1 MHLEPTE
8 AWHLLHICAA
18 LIAIFLLA
26 VHLIK
31 LAVHLIKL
39 KKNVP
44 LFYFWLGAIAVLG
57 GAAAFFLPIAVN
69 SGFAK
74 DDDGSALRQAILY
87 TTGGLLG
94 VITLG
99 ETHRKNNQEKEK
111 NENDH
116 TRQVY
121 AERRSRYTTAVE
133 QLANE
138 KAPVRLGGIYTLT
151 GLVDEWLAD
160 DSLTKDKQKEE
171 GQVII
176 NNLCSYIRT
185 PFLVAEKLDAYEA
198 RKDLNV
204 LMGYEAVFSPEEGSP
219 QLQALHKRVID
230 SSKYKEP
237 EDIAAAYAEHREE
250 QDVRRAIFAE
260 MSKRIK
266 VSQDEVSVISSV
278 WSDFDFDFSRA
289 LIFYPLNNLTIGKA
303 IFSSARFYGEA
314 DFRDTEFT
322 KDANF
327 RDAKFTGNAHFKNAK
342 FTGYTDFTDAE
353 FTVNADFEGAEFTG
367 NADFTGT
374 ANFRDAKLTGYVDFT
389 DAKFTVTAN
398 FTDAKFTGY
407 TVFEGAE
414 FTVNANFTDAKFTRG
429 TEFTGD
435 ANFENAKFTED
446 ANFENAKFTGNA
458 NFRKAEFTGNAY
470 FRKAEFTGNIDFTNA
485 LFRNSIYYDW
495 ASILSSSP
503 RLEPLGIIFHTV
515 KDKVH
520 KKIESHIRYLP
531 LGSRIFDPTSWDKD
545 QKKYEDVSEPAS
557 TYNDSFETLKRK

>member
-1 MHLEPTE
+1 MTKIVESTQDSLQTRPPWWKKFIIWCSKKWFYI
-8 AWHLLHICAA
+8 ALILLAFAGIICAFCIPQNIPG
-18 LIAIFLLA
+18 LE
-26 VHLIK
+26 HQ
-31 LAVHLIKL
+31 
-39 KKNVP
+39 
-44 LFYFWLGAIAVLG
+44 G
-57 GAAAFFLPIAVN
+57 N
-69 SGFAK
+69 SVT
-74 DDDGSALRQAILY
+74 SVRQAILAVFAGAL
-87 TTGGLLG
+87 TML
-94 VITLG
+94 TLW
-99 ETHRKNNQEKEK
+99 ETHRKNTHEKDK
-111 NENDH
+111 NDRDH
-116 TRQVY
+116 IRQVH
-121 AERRSRYTTAVE
+121 AERRNRYTKAVE
-133 QLANE
+133 QIANE
-138 KAPVRLGGIYTLT
+138 KAAVRLGGIYTLV
-151 GLVDEWLAD
+151 GLVDEWIAD
-160 DSLTKDKQKEE
+160 DSLEPDKQQEE
-171 GQVII
+171 GQIII

-204 LMGYEAVFSPEEGSP
+204 LAGYEAVFSPEEGSP

-327 RDAKFTGNAHFKNAK
+327 RDAKFTENAHFKNAK

-353 FTVNADFEGAEFTG
+353 FTVNADFEGAEFTV

-374 ANFRDAKLTGYVDFT
+374 ANFRDTKLTGYVDFT
-389 DAKFTVTAN
+389 DAKFTVNAN

-414 FTVNANFTDAKFTRG
+414 FTGNANFTDAKFTRG

-446 ANFENAKFTGNA
+446 ANFENAK
-458 NFRKAEFTGNAY
+458 FTGNAY

-531 LGSRIFDPTSWDKD
+531 LGSRIFDPTSWDEI

>member
-1 MHLEPTE
+1 MTKIVESTE
-8 AWHLLHICAA
+8 DSLQTRPPWWKRFIIWCSKKWFYIALILLAFAGIICAFCIPQNIPG
-18 LIAIFLLA
+18 LE
-26 VHLIK
+26 HQ
-31 LAVHLIKL
+31 
-39 KKNVP
+39 
-44 LFYFWLGAIAVLG
+44 G
-57 GAAAFFLPIAVN
+57 N
-69 SGFAK
+69 SVT
-74 DDDGSALRQAILY
+74 SVRQAILAVFAGAL
-87 TTGGLLG
+87 TML
-94 VITLG
+94 TLW
-99 ETHRKNNQEKEK
+99 ETHRKNTHEKDK
-111 NENDH
+111 NDRDH
-116 TRQVY
+116 IRQVH
-121 AERRSRYTTAVE
+121 AERRNRYTKAVE
-133 QLANE
+133 QIANE
-138 KAPVRLGGIYTLT
+138 KAAVRLGGIYTLV
-151 GLVDEWLAD
+151 GLVDEWIAD
-160 DSLTKDKQKEE
+160 DSLEPDKQQEE
-171 GQVII
+171 GQIII

-204 LMGYEAVFSPEEGSP
+204 LAGYEAVFSPEEGSP

-327 RDAKFTGNAHFKNAK
+327 RDAKFTENAHFKNAK

-353 FTVNADFEGAEFTG
+353 FTVNADFEGAEFTV
-367 NADFTGT
+367 NTDFTGT
-374 ANFRDAKLTGYVDFT
+374 ANFRDTKLTGYVDFT
-389 DAKFTVTAN
+389 DAKFTVNAN

-414 FTVNANFTDAKFTRG
+414 FTGNANFTDAKFTRG

-435 ANFENAKFTED
+435 ANFKNAKFTED
-446 ANFENAKFTGNA
+446 ANFKNAKFTGNA

-531 LGSRIFDPTSWDKD
+531 LGSRIFDPTSWDET

>member
-57 GAAAFFLPIAVN
+57 GAAAFFLPIAIN

-74 DDDGSALRQAILY
+74 DDDGSALRQALLY
-87 TTGGLLG
+87 TTGGLLA

-99 ETHRKNNQEKEK
+99 ETHRKNNQEKKK
-111 NENDH
+111 NENDYI
-116 TRQVY
+116 RQVH

-138 KAPVRLGGIYTLT
+138 KAAVRLGGIYTLV
-151 GLVDEWLAD
+151 GLVDEWLTD
-160 DSLTKDKQKEE
+160 DNLHKDKQKEE

-204 LMGYEAVFSPEEGSP
+204 LEGYEAVFSPEEGSP

-327 RDAKFTGNAHFKNAK
+327 RDAKFTENAHFKNAK

-374 ANFRDAKLTGYVDFT
+374 ANFKDAKLTGYVDFT
-389 DAKFTVTAN
+389 DAKFTVNANFTDAKFTGYTVFKGAEFTGNADFTGTAN

-435 ANFENAKFTED
+435 A
-446 ANFENAKFTGNA
+446 
-458 NFRKAEFTGNAY
+458 
-470 FRKAEFTGNIDFTNA
+470 DF
-485 LFRNSIYYDW
+485 
-495 ASILSSSP
+495 
-503 RLEPLGIIFHTV
+503 
-515 KDKVH
+515 
-520 KKIESHIRYLP
+520 
-531 LGSRIFDPTSWDKD
+531 
-545 QKKYEDVSEPAS
+545 
-557 TYNDSFETLKRK
+557 NDSFFKKYAPIFAYDSGSARFSDQVNWTESNFSVRSESKPIELGSATLGDKTFSIPFGTVVFGPDSWDEKTKEYTHMSVTCCRIQRSPHHQE

>member
-1 MHLEPTE
+1 MTKIVESTE
-8 AWHLLHICAA
+8 DSLQTRPPWWKRFIIWCSKKWFYIALILLAFAGIICAFCIPQNIPG
-18 LIAIFLLA
+18 LE
-26 VHLIK
+26 HQ
-31 LAVHLIKL
+31 
-39 KKNVP
+39 
-44 LFYFWLGAIAVLG
+44 G
-57 GAAAFFLPIAVN
+57 N
-69 SGFAK
+69 SVT
-74 DDDGSALRQAILY
+74 SVRQAILAVFAGAL
-87 TTGGLLG
+87 TML
-94 VITLG
+94 TLW
-99 ETHRKNNQEKEK
+99 ETHRKNTHEKDK
-111 NENDH
+111 NDRDH
-116 TRQVY
+116 IRQVH
-121 AERRSRYTTAVE
+121 AERRNRYTKAVE
-133 QLANE
+133 QIANE
-138 KAPVRLGGIYTLT
+138 KAAVRLGGIYTLV
-151 GLVDEWLAD
+151 GLVDEWIAD
-160 DSLTKDKQKEE
+160 DSLEPDKQQEE
-171 GQVII
+171 GQIII

-204 LMGYEAVFSPEEGSP
+204 LAGYDAVFSPEEGSP

-327 RDAKFTGNAHFKNAK
+327 RDAKFTENANFKNAK

-353 FTVNADFEGAEFTG
+353 FTVNADFEGAEFTV

-374 ANFRDAKLTGYVDFT
+374 ANFRDTKLTGYVDFT
-389 DAKFTVTAN
+389 DAKFTVNAN

-414 FTVNANFTDAKFTRG
+414 FTGNANFTDAKFTRG

-435 ANFENAKFTED
+435 ANFKNAKFTED
-446 ANFENAKFTGNA
+446 ANFKNAKFTGNA

-531 LGSRIFDPTSWDKD
+531 LGSRIFDPTSWDGT

>member
-57 GAAAFFLPIAVN
+57 GAAAFFLPIAIN

-74 DDDGSALRQAILY
+74 DDDGSALRQALLY
-87 TTGGLLG
+87 TTGGLLA

-99 ETHRKNNQEKEK
+99 ETHRKNNQEKKK
-111 NENDH
+111 NENDYI
-116 TRQVY
+116 RQVH

-138 KAPVRLGGIYTLT
+138 KAAVRLGGIYTLV
-151 GLVDEWLAD
+151 GLVDEWLTD
-160 DSLTKDKQKEE
+160 DNLHKDKQKEE

-204 LMGYEAVFSPEEGSP
+204 LEGYEAVFSPEEGSP

-327 RDAKFTGNAHFKNAK
+327 RDAKFTENAHFKNAK

-374 ANFRDAKLTGYVDFT
+374 ANFKDAKLTGYVD
-389 DAKFTVTAN
+389 
-398 FTDAKFTGY
+398 
-407 TVFEGAE
+407 
-414 FTVNANFTDAKFTRG
+414 FTDAKFTRG

-446 ANFENAKFTGNA
+446 ANFENAKFTGNVD
-458 NFRKAEFTGNAY
+458 FGSAEFSEKADFGG
-470 FRKAEFTGNIDFTNA
+470 AEFSGDADF
-485 LFRNSIYYDW
+485 
-495 ASILSSSP
+495 
-503 RLEPLGIIFHTV
+503 
-515 KDKVH
+515 
-520 KKIESHIRYLP
+520 
-531 LGSRIFDPTSWDKD
+531 
-545 QKKYEDVSEPAS
+545 
-557 TYNDSFETLKRK
+557 NDSFFKKYAPIFAYDSGSARFSDQVNWTESNFSVRSESKPIELGSATLGDKTFSIPFGTVVFDPDSWDEKTKEYTHMSVTCCRIQRSPHHQE